1 MSTAKS
7 RRPGGEDAV
16 PLPFPSPEF
25 RRLDLR
31 QSTIA
36 WAIGLSVGTM
46 VAAAVILAIAVA
58 KL

>member
-1 MSTAKS
+1 MSTAES
-7 RRPGGEDAV
+7 RPGGEDAV